1 MSATA
6 TSTVDIRAKRD
17 SRFRSEI
24 PMVLGNDRSTPT
36 PASMMQQRD
45 EDDDRNWHAQ
55 QKQKN
60 GPTHDFLLL
69 L

>member
-1 MSATA
+1 MQIEPCSQ
-6 TSTVDIRAKRD
+6 
-17 SRFRSEI
+17 I
-24 PMVLGNDRSTPT
+24 PMGLGNDRSTPT

>member
-1 MSATA
+1 MPI
-6 TSTVDIRAKRD
+6 DPC
-17 SRFRSEI
+17 SEI
-24 PMVLGNDRSTPT
+24 PMSLGNDRTTPT

-45 EDDDRNWHAQ
+45 EDDDRNWHTQ

-69 L
+69 S